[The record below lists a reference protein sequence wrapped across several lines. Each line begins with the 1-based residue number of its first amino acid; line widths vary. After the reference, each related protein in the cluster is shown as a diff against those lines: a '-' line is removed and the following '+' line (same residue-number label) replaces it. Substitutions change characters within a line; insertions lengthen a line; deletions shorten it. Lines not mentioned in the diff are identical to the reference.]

1 MARKVIVSCAVTG
14 GAAPPAKKHPGLPF
28 SPEEIATSAIE
39 AAHAGAAI
47 AHIHVRDPETGVGSM
62 EPAYYR
68 EVVERIH
75 ASGVDLL
82 INLTT
87 GAGGQFVPGTKEPA
101 MGMESSNFQLP
112 EIRTQHVEELRP
124 DICSLDMGSMN
135 FDQRVFVNTPR
146 HLTQMA
152 EAIRK
157 AGVKPELEVFD
168 SGHLRL
174 AKKLIAD
181 GVIDAPAMF
190 QLCLGIS
197 WGEAATTQAMLHMRD
212 QLPEGSLWAGF
223 GIAQYQFPMVAQ
235 AVVLG
240 GHVRVGLEDN
250 LYLSRGVPAPNNAA
264 LVSRTV
270 EIIGLLGEEAATPDD
285 ARELLG
291 LS

>member
-1 MARKVIVSCAVTG
+1 VIVSCAVTG
-14 GAAPPAKKHPGLPF
+14 GAEPPATKHPGLPF
-28 SPEEIATSAIE
+28 SPEEIANSAIG
-39 AAHAGAAI
+39 AAEAGAAI
-47 AHIHVRDPETGVGSM
+47 VHIHVRDPETGAGSM

-68 EVVERIH
+68 EVVERIR
-75 ASGVDLL
+75 ANGVDLL

-87 GAGGQFVPGTKEPA
+87 GAGGRFVPGEEEPA
-101 MGMESSNFQLP
+101 MGMDGSGFRRP
-112 EIRTQHVEELRP
+112 EIRVQHVEELRP

-135 FDQRVFVNTPR
+135 FGPHVFINTPG

-197 WGEAATTQAMLHMRD
+197 WGEAATTEAMLHMRD
-212 QLPEGSLWAGF
+212 QLPEGTLGPPSASANISSPWWRRPWCWAVMSGS
-223 GIAQYQFPMVAQ
+223 GWKTICT
-235 AVVLG
+235 
-240 GHVRVGLEDN
+240 
-250 LYLSRGVPAPNNAA
+250 SRAA
-264 LVSRTV
+264 CPRPTTRPWCRARSRSS
-270 EIIGLLGEEAATPDD
+270 DCW
-285 ARELLG
+285 ARRSQRRTKPG
-291 LS
+291 NCWA

>member
-1 MARKVIVSCAVTG
+1 MARKVIVSCALTG
-14 GAAPPAKKHPGLPF
+14 GAAPPAEKHPGLPF
-28 SPEEIATSAIE
+28 SPEEIAVSAIE
-39 AAHAGAAI
+39 AGRAGAAI
-47 AHIHVRDPETGVGSM
+47 VHIHVRDPESGVGSM

-68 EVVERIH
+68 EVVERIR
-75 ASGVDLL
+75 ADGIDLL

-87 GAGGQFVPGTKEPA
+87 GAGGRFVPGEEEPA
-101 MGMESSNFQLP
+101 MGMDASGFRTP
-112 EIRTQHVEELRP
+112 EIRVRHVEELRP

-135 FDQRVFVNTPR
+135 FGPHVFINTPQ
-146 HLTQMA
+146 HLTTMA
-152 EAIRK
+152 QAIRK
-157 AGVKPELEVFD
+157 AGVKPELELFD

-174 AKKLIAD
+174 AVKLIAD

-197 WGEAATTQAMLHMRD
+197 WGEAATTEAMLHMRD
-212 QLPEGSLWAGF
+212 QLPEGALWAAF
-223 GIAQYQFPMVAQ
+223 GIGQYQFPMVAQ

-264 LVSRTV
+264 LVSRAV
-270 EIIGLLGEEAATPDD
+270 EIIGLLGDQAATPDE

-291 LS
+291 LD

>member
-14 GAAPPAKKHPGLPF
+14 GAAPPAEKHPGLPF
-28 SPEEIATSAIE
+28 SPEEIAVSAIE
-39 AAHAGAAI
+39 AAQAGAAI
-47 AHIHVRDPETGVGSM
+47 AHIHVRDPDTGIGSM

-68 EVVERIH
+68 EVVERIR
-75 ASGVDLL
+75 ANGVNLI

-87 GAGGQFVPGTKEPA
+87 GAGGRFVPGEEEPA
-101 MGMESSNFQLP
+101 MGMAGSGFRTP
-112 EIRTQHVEELRP
+112 EFRVQHVEELRP
-124 DICSLDMGSMN
+124 EICSLDMGSMN
-135 FDQRVFVNTPR
+135 FGPHVFINTPQ
-146 HLTQMA
+146 HLTRMA

-181 GVIDAPAMF
+181 GIIDAPAMF

-197 WGEAATTQAMLHMRD
+197 WGEGATTQAMLHMRD
-212 QLPEGSLWAGF
+212 QLPPGSLWAGF

-235 AVVLG
+235 AVILG

-250 LYLSRGVPAPNNAA
+250 LYLARGVPAPNNAA
-264 LVSRTV
+264 LVSRAV
-270 EIIGLLGEEAATPDD
+270 EIIGLLGEEVATPDE

-291 LS
+291 L

>member
-1 MARKVIVSCAVTG
+1 M
-14 GAAPPAKKHPGLPF
+14 
-28 SPEEIATSAIE
+28 
-39 AAHAGAAI
+39 
-47 AHIHVRDPETGVGSM
+47 
-62 EPAYYR
+62 
-68 EVVERIH
+68 VERIRDN
-75 ASGVDLL
+75 GVNLI

-87 GAGGQFVPGTKEPA
+87 GAGGRFVPGEEEPA
-101 MGMESSNFQLP
+101 MGMAGSGFRTP
-112 EIRTQHVEELRP
+112 EIRVQHVEELQP
-124 DICSLDMGSMN
+124 EICSLDMGSMN
-135 FDQRVFVNTPR
+135 FGPHVFVNTPG
-146 HLTQMA
+146 HLTRMA

-212 QLPEGSLWAGF
+212 QLPQGSLWAAF

-235 AVVLG
+235 SVILG

-250 LYLSRGVPAPNNAA
+250 LYLARGVPAPNNAA
-264 LVSRTV
+264 LVSRAV
-270 EIIGLLGEEAATPDD
+270 EIITLLGEEAATPDE

-291 LS
+291 LG